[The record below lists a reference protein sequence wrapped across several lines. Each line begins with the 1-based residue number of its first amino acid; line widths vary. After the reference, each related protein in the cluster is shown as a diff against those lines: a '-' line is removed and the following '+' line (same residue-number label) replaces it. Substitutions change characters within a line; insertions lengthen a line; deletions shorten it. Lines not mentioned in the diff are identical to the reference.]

1 MNVTIKPYGL
11 RFLSG
16 RNILMVKINY
26 EDGSIKIEKYS
37 DVITMIKNGEIVPT
51 NSTEFVIMMGETI
64 WLEID
69 KLIEVGRP
77 VNAADLPLHAGQMI
91 IYDKANTST
100 PVTVVKAT
108 DTDNLA
114 KVNGL
119 VFNDVF
125 AGNITE
131 NVNTTCAVVTSGK
144 IRYKLVEG
152 GIPEAA
158 QAVLPN
164 IEFVPF

>member
-1 MNVTIKPYGL
+1 MAGTNSNTQNVAGNSAKVTIG
-11 RFLSG
+11 G
-16 RNILMVKINY
+16 
-26 EDGSIKIEKYS
+26 
-37 DVITMIKNGEIVPT
+37 GER
-51 NSTEFVIMMGETI
+51 I

-77 VNAADLPLHAGQMI
+77 VNAADLPLHAGQMV
-91 IYDKANTST
+91 IYNKANTAT

-108 DTDNLA
+108 DTENLA

-125 AGNITE
+125 AGNLTE
-131 NVNTTCAVVTSGK
+131 NVNATCAVVTSGK
-144 IRYKLVEG
+144 IHYKLVEG
-152 GIPEAA
+152 GIPDAA

>member
-1 MNVTIKPYGL
+1 MAVTNSNTQNVAGNSAKVTIG
-11 RFLSG
+11 SG
-16 RNILMVKINY
+16 ER
-26 EDGSIKIEKYS
+26 
-37 DVITMIKNGEIVPT
+37 
-51 NSTEFVIMMGETI
+51 I

-77 VNAADLPLHAGQMI
+77 VKAADLPLHAGQMV
-91 IYDKANTST
+91 IYDKASTAT

-125 AGNITE
+125 AGNNTE
-131 NVNTTCAVVTSGK
+131 NVNGTCAVVTSGK

>member
-1 MNVTIKPYGL
+1 MAGTNSNTQNVAGNSAKVTIG
-11 RFLSG
+11 G
-16 RNILMVKINY
+16 
-26 EDGSIKIEKYS
+26 
-37 DVITMIKNGEIVPT
+37 
-51 NSTEFVIMMGETI
+51 GETI

-77 VNAADLPLHAGQMI
+77 VNAANLPLHAGQMV
-91 IYDKANTST
+91 IYDKANTTT

-108 DTDNLA
+108 DTENLA

-125 AGNITE
+125 AGDLTE
-131 NVNTTCAVVTSGK
+131 NVNATCAVVTSGK

-152 GIPEAA
+152 GIPDAA

>member
-1 MNVTIKPYGL
+1 MAGTNSNTQNVAGTSAKVTIG
-11 RFLSG
+11 G
-16 RNILMVKINY
+16 
-26 EDGSIKIEKYS
+26 GEK
-37 DVITMIKNGEIVPT
+37 
-51 NSTEFVIMMGETI
+51 I
-64 WLEID
+64 WLETD
-69 KLIEVGRP
+69 RLIEAGRP
-77 VNAADLPLHAGQMI
+77 VNAADLPLHAGQMV
-91 IYDKANTST
+91 IYDKANTTT

-108 DTDNLA
+108 DTENLA

-125 AGNITE
+125 AGNLTE
-131 NVNTTCAVVTSGK
+131 NVNATCAVVTSGK

>member
-1 MNVTIKPYGL
+1 MAGTNSNTQNVAGTSAKVTIVG
-11 RFLSG
+11 
-16 RNILMVKINY
+16 
-26 EDGSIKIEKYS
+26 
-37 DVITMIKNGEIVPT
+37 
-51 NSTEFVIMMGETI
+51 GETI

-77 VNAADLPLHAGQMI
+77 VNAADLPLHAGQMV
-91 IYDKANTST
+91 IYDKANTTT

-108 DTDNLA
+108 DTENLA

-125 AGNITE
+125 AGNLTE
-131 NVNTTCAVVTSGK
+131 NVNATCAVVTSGK

-152 GIPEAA
+152 GIPDAA

>member
-1 MNVTIKPYGL
+1 MAGTNSNTQNVAGNSAK
-11 RFLSG
+11 
-16 RNILMVKINY
+16 VKI
-26 EDGSIKIEKYS
+26 G
-37 DVITMIKNGEIVPT
+37 G
-51 NSTEFVIMMGETI
+51 GETI

-77 VNAADLPLHAGQMI
+77 VKAADLPLHAGQMV
-91 IYDKANTST
+91 IYDKASTAT

-125 AGNITE
+125 AGNNTE
-131 NVNTTCAVVTSGK
+131 NVNGTCAVVTSGK

>member
-1 MNVTIKPYGL
+1 MAVTNSNTQNV
-11 RFLSG
+11 SG
-16 RNILMVKINY
+16 RSSKI
-26 EDGSIKIEKYS
+26 SI
-37 DVITMIKNGEIVPT
+37 GG
-51 NSTEFVIMMGETI
+51 GETV
-64 WLEID
+64 WLKID
-69 KLIEVGRP
+69 KQIEVGRP
-77 VNAADLPLHAGQMI
+77 VKPTDLPLHAGQMV
-91 IYDKANTST
+91 IYDKTSTAT

-108 DTDNLA
+108 DTENLA

-119 VFNDVF
+119 VRNDVF

-131 NVNTTCAVVTSGK
+131 DVNATCAVVTSGK

>member
-1 MNVTIKPYGL
+1 MAGTNSNTQNVAGNSAKVTIG
-11 RFLSG
+11 G
-16 RNILMVKINY
+16 
-26 EDGSIKIEKYS
+26 
-37 DVITMIKNGEIVPT
+37 
-51 NSTEFVIMMGETI
+51 GETI

-77 VNAADLPLHAGQMI
+77 VNAADLPLHAGQMV
-91 IYDKANTST
+91 IYDKANTAT

-108 DTDNLA
+108 DTENLA

-131 NVNTTCAVVTSGK
+131 NENGTCAVVTSGK

-152 GIPEAA
+152 GIPDAA

>member
-1 MNVTIKPYGL
+1 MAVTNSNTQNVAGNSAK
-11 RFLSG
+11 
-16 RNILMVKINY
+16 VKI
-26 EDGSIKIEKYS
+26 G
-37 DVITMIKNGEIVPT
+37 G
-51 NSTEFVIMMGETI
+51 GETI

-77 VNAADLPLHAGQMI
+77 VKAADLPLHAGQMV
-91 IYDKANTST
+91 IYDKASTAT

-125 AGNITE
+125 AGNNTE
-131 NVNTTCAVVTSGK
+131 NVNGTCAVVTSGK

>member
-1 MNVTIKPYGL
+1 MAGTNSNTQNVAGNSAKVTIGGGKH
-11 RFLSG
+11 
-16 RNILMVKINY
+16 
-26 EDGSIKIEKYS
+26 
-37 DVITMIKNGEIVPT
+37 
-51 NSTEFVIMMGETI
+51 I

-69 KLIEVGRP
+69 KMIEVGRP
-77 VNAADLPLHAGQMI
+77 VNAADLPLHAGQMV
-91 IYDKANTST
+91 IYNKANTAT

-108 DTDNLA
+108 DTENLA

-125 AGNITE
+125 AGNLTE
-131 NVNTTCAVVTSGK
+131 NVNATCAVVTSGK

-152 GIPEAA
+152 GIPDAA

>member
-1 MNVTIKPYGL
+1 MTGTNSNTQNVAGNSAKVTIG
-11 RFLSG
+11 G
-16 RNILMVKINY
+16 
-26 EDGSIKIEKYS
+26 
-37 DVITMIKNGEIVPT
+37 
-51 NSTEFVIMMGETI
+51 GETI

-77 VNAADLPLHAGQMI
+77 VNAADLPLHAGQMV
-91 IYDKANTST
+91 IYNKANTAT

-108 DTDNLA
+108 DTENLA

-125 AGNITE
+125 AGNLTE
-131 NVNTTCAVVTSGK
+131 NVNATCAVVTSGK
-144 IRYKLVEG
+144 IHYKLVEG
-152 GIPEAA
+152 GIPDAA